1 LTRSAGPNLVKLLDD
16 IEDERGVSMADHTL
30 AIIRRIMGWYSVQ
43 NDDYCSP
50 VVKGMSR
57 IKPKE
62 SSRKR
67 VLTDDE
73 IRAIWKAADELGTP
87 FGHMLQYILLT
98 ATRRNEA
105 LHLRRTEID
114 GNVWTIPKERYKTK
128 VEVSI
133 PLAPAA
139 LVVLGRL
146 LIIGK
151 SDGYVFSLNGEK
163 PIAGLSRLKASFDE
177 VAGVKGW
184 TIHDLRRTASMRMN
198 DAASDPISSSV
209 VSATR

>member
-1 LTRSAGPNLVKLLDD
+1 LRSIDQRRAVLERLVYPAIGKLPIDAIRSSDLVKLLDD

-57 IKPKE
+57 TKPKE

-67 VLTDDE
+67 VPTDDE

-114 GNVWTIPKERYKTK
+114 GNVWTIPKERYKRK
-128 VEVSI
+128 
-133 PLAPAA
+133 
-139 LVVLGRL
+139 
-146 LIIGK
+146 
-151 SDGYVFSLNGEK
+151 
-163 PIAGLSRLKASFDE
+163 
-177 VAGVKGW
+177 
-184 TIHDLRRTASMRMN
+184 
-198 DAASDPISSSV
+198 
-209 VSATR
+209 